1 MFSDRHSLGDFLT
14 TQSAQIPLEEFVM
27 NLVLAA
33 LLAFIL
39 GRVYVK
45 CGSTLS
51 NRDMFARNFVVLS
64 MTTMLI
70 ISIVKS
76 SLALSLGLVG
86 ALSIIRFRAAIKEP
100 EELNY
105 LFLAVGL
112 GLGFGAGQTLL
123 TAVAFAVIVAI
134 IALKHLVRRRGQKP
148 NFFLTISAP
157 ADREVNLP
165 KIAGVLAAHAAG
177 SVLTRFDETPEVVEA
192 SFRVQFESLAKLE
205 ECNAQL
211 RSLAKSIRV
220 SYMEERGLSA

>member
-1 MFSDRHSLGDFLT
+1 MLPNRHSFGDFLT
-14 TQSAQIPLEEFVM
+14 TQSAQIPLNEFIL
-27 NLVLAA
+27 NLVLTA

-45 CGSTLS
+45 FGSALS
-51 NRDMFARNFVVLS
+51 NREMFARNFVVLA

-105 LFLAVGL
+105 LFLAISL

-123 TAVAFAVIVAI
+123 TGVAFGVIVGV
-134 IALKHLVRRRGQKP
+134 IALKHLVRRNGQKP
-148 NFFLTISAP
+148 NFFLTVSSADP
-157 ADREVNLP
+157 QVNLP
-165 KIAGVLAAHAAG
+165 KILSVLTAHASG
-177 SVLTRFDETPEVVEA
+177 SLLTRFDETSEALEA
-192 SFRVQFESLAKLE
+192 SFRVQFDSLDKLE
-205 ECNAQL
+205 ACNAQL
-211 RSLAKSIRV
+211 RALTNSIRV
-220 SYMEERGLSA
+220 SYMEERGLGA